1 MSDEEKM
8 KMSHDNNYYS
18 SNTEDYKDYKDY
30 IIDEGVRLA
39 EQTEAHQYASKEKEK
54 KFNMLIKMAL
64 PWQREV
70 VEELIDEI
78 KNHENERSSI
88 EMESV
93 IDLIYKEQKGKNE

>member
-1 MSDEEKM
+1 
-8 KMSHDNNYYS
+8 
-18 SNTEDYKDYKDY
+18 
-30 IIDEGVRLA
+30 
-39 EQTEAHQYASKEKEK
+39 
-54 KFNMLIKMAL
+54 MLIKMAL